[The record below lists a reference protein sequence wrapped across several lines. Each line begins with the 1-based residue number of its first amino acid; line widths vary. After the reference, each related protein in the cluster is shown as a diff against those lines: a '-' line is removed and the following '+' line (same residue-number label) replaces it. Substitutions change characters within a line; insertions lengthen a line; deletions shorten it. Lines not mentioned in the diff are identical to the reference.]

1 MSIVHKIGRRK
12 TSVARVYVRPG
23 SGVITIN
30 KKDSKEYF
38 GTDVL
43 VYKVNQPF
51 LLTETVGQYDV
62 TVNVFGGG
70 ITGQAEAIRLGVSR
84 AMCEINEEFRLLLN
98 LTDCLQ
104 ETQEWLK
111 EKNQVRKKQER
122 NSNSQNVNITQE
134 ILGRKIRDFLF
145 SFCSIFF
152 INQKMPR

>member
-1 MSIVHKIGRRK
+1 MSIVHKLGRRK

-30 KKDSKEYF
+30 KKDSKDYF

-43 VYKVNQPF
+43 VYKINQPF

-84 AMCEINEEFRLLLN
+84 ALCEINEEFRLLLKPHGL
-98 LTDCLQ
+98 LTRDARMV
-104 ETQEWLK
+104 E
-111 EKNQVRKKQER
+111 RKKPGQKKA
-122 NSNSQNVNITQE
+122 
-134 ILGRKIRDFLF
+134 RKRFQF
-145 SFCSIFF
+145 S
-152 INQKMPR
+152 KR

>member
-30 KKDSKEYF
+30 KKDSKDYF

-43 VYKVNQPF
+43 VYKINQPF

-84 AMCEINEEFRLLLN
+84 ALCEINEEFRLLLKPHGL
-98 LTDCLQ
+98 LTRDARMV
-104 ETQEWLK
+104 E
-111 EKNQVRKKQER
+111 RKKPGQKKA
-122 NSNSQNVNITQE
+122 
-134 ILGRKIRDFLF
+134 RKRFQF
-145 SFCSIFF
+145 S
-152 INQKMPR
+152 KR

>member
-23 SGVITIN
+23 SGNITIN

-51 LLTETVGQYDV
+51 ILTETVGQYDV

-70 ITGQAEAIRLGVSR
+70 ITGQAEAIRLGISR
-84 AMCEINEEFRLLLN
+84 ALVEINEENRLLLKPHGL
-98 LTDCLQ
+98 LTRDARMV
-104 ETQEWLK
+104 E
-111 EKNQVRKKQER
+111 RKKPGQKKA
-122 NSNSQNVNITQE
+122 
-134 ILGRKIRDFLF
+134 RKKFQF
-145 SFCSIFF
+145 S
-152 INQKMPR
+152 KR

>member
-12 TSVARVYVRPG
+12 TSVARVYVKPG
-23 SGVITIN
+23 SGVVTIN

-70 ITGQAEAIRLGVSR
+70 ITGQAEAIRLAISR
-84 AMCEINEEFRLLLN
+84 AMCEINEEFRLLLKPHGL
-98 LTDCLQ
+98 LTRDARMV
-104 ETQEWLK
+104 E
-111 EKNQVRKKQER
+111 RKKPGQKKA
-122 NSNSQNVNITQE
+122 
-134 ILGRKIRDFLF
+134 RKKFQF
-145 SFCSIFF
+145 S
-152 INQKMPR
+152 KR

>member
-43 VYKVNQPF
+43 VYKINQPF
-51 LLTETVGQYDV
+51 LLTETAGQYDV
-62 TVNVFGGG
+62 TVNVFSGG

-84 AMCEINEEFRLLLN
+84 ALCEINEEFRLLLKPHGL
-98 LTDCLQ
+98 LTRDARMV
-104 ETQEWLK
+104 E
-111 EKNQVRKKQER
+111 RKKPGQKKA
-122 NSNSQNVNITQE
+122 
-134 ILGRKIRDFLF
+134 RKRFQF
-145 SFCSIFF
+145 S
-152 INQKMPR
+152 KR

>member
-23 SGVITIN
+23 TGMITIN

-51 LLTETVGQYDV
+51 LLTETVGQHDV

-70 ITGQAEAIRLGVSR
+70 ITGQAEAIRLAISR
-84 AMCEINEEFRLLLN
+84 AMCEINEENRLLLKPHGL
-98 LTDCLQ
+98 LTRDARMV
-104 ETQEWLK
+104 E
-111 EKNQVRKKQER
+111 RKKPGQKKA
-122 NSNSQNVNITQE
+122 
-134 ILGRKIRDFLF
+134 RKKFQF
-145 SFCSIFF
+145 S
-152 INQKMPR
+152 KR

>member
-51 LLTETVGQYDV
+51 LLTETVGHYDV
-62 TVNVFGGG
+62 TVNIFGGG

-84 AMCEINEEFRLLLN
+84 ALCEINEEFRLLLKPHGL
-98 LTDCLQ
+98 LTRDARMV
-104 ETQEWLK
+104 E
-111 EKNQVRKKQER
+111 RKKPGQKKA
-122 NSNSQNVNITQE
+122 
-134 ILGRKIRDFLF
+134 RKKFQF
-145 SFCSIFF
+145 S
-152 INQKMPR
+152 KR

>member
-23 SGVITIN
+23 SGNITIN

-43 VYKVNQPF
+43 VYKINQPF

-70 ITGQAEAIRLGVSR
+70 ITGQAEAIRMGLSR
-84 AMCEINEEFRLLLN
+84 ALCDINEEFRGLLKPHGL
-98 LTDCLQ
+98 LTRDARMV
-104 ETQEWLK
+104 E
-111 EKNQVRKKQER
+111 RKKP
-122 NSNSQNVNITQE
+122 
-134 ILGRKIRDFLF
+134 GHKKARKRFQF
-145 SFCSIFF
+145 S
-152 INQKMPR
+152 KR